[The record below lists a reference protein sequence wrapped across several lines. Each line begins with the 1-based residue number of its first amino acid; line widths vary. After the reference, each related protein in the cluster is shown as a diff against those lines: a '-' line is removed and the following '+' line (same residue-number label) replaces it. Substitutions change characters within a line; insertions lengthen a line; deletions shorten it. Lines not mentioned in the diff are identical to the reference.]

1 MIILHRPIIITS
13 EKVETGSIVIE
24 DGIIKDVL
32 YADAEDYD
40 FRMSRL
46 LAANPEAQVRELAGK
61 FMNKTMWALS
71 CFIPFVS
78 AFAMASAYTKLKAVA
93 DEKGIK
99 LIGNKVLFIIFGILI
114 PVLPLNIIALII
126 MQNNL
131 NKIYK
136 AEKTVEA

>member
-32 YADAEDYD
+32 YADVEDYD

-61 FMNKTMWALS
+61 HVICEK
-71 CFIPFVS
+71 PFAPTV
-78 AFAMASAYTKLKAVA
+78 AEA
-93 DEKGIK
+93 DE
-99 LIGNKVLFIIFGILI
+99 L
-114 PVLPLNIIALII
+114 IALAVVLTIDCVI
-126 MQNNL
+126 ANSND
-131 NKIYK
+131 N
-136 AEKTVEA
+136 